1 MTSNELLTR
10 MLSFADTIPD
20 QLQRAKLING
30 AYKTWHFN
38 TFEQNPFA
46 YHKVKK
52 ERIEYINGELLA
64 IRKKSEYLIKRKLR
78 Q

>member
-1 MTSNELLTR
+1 MTPNELLTR
-10 MLSFADTIPD
+10 MLLFADTIPD

-30 AYKTWHFN
+30 AYKTWHLN

-52 ERIEYINGELLA
+52 ERIEYVNGEPLA